1 MAVAFDAEHKRT
13 SEYRFYPEDV
23 KINPDLNGRHEA
35 PDIEWLI
42 ADILKHGQHTPVV
55 IRNDGGQAAL
65 VAGFSRWRAIS
76 EINKRGLSPVKM
88 QVRCTYVQCN
98 EAESFLINISE
109 NQMRNP
115 TTPVDDAH
123 NIKRLLNIY
132 NMTEEQV
139 AQVYFPTAHTEREVK
154 EALTF
159 VRERIKLISLT
170 PEAEAAVRSGR
181 VKANAATTIA
191 KLSAEHQKEV
201 LANIPEGE
209 ITRTD
214 ILKPPPIRAPKGV
227 QKDAE
232 LMRRIWAVLED
243 VQGVLT
249 PDNQNEYIEVERIA
263 MVNLLEYVEEL
274 RKPKVPEAKA
284 A

>member
-1 MAVAFDAEHKRT
+1 MAVDFKVAHTRT
-13 SEYRFYPEDV
+13 AEYRCFPENV
-23 KINPDLNGRHEA
+23 TINPDLNGRHET

-42 ADILKHGQHTPVV
+42 ADILRHGQHTPVV
-55 IRNDGGQAAL
+55 IRNDGGMPTL

-76 EINKRGLSPVKM
+76 EINKRGLAPVKL

-115 TTPVDDAH
+115 TTLVDDAH
-123 NIKRLLNIY
+123 NIQRLLNVY
-132 NMTEEQV
+132 AMTEEQV
-139 AQVYFPTAHTEREVK
+139 AQVYWPTAHTEREIA
-154 EALTF
+154 EAVTF

-181 VKANAATTIA
+181 VKSNAASTIA
-191 KLSAEHQKEV
+191 KLSAEQQKDV
-201 LANIPEGE
+201 LANVPEGVV
-209 ITRTD
+209 ITRKD
-214 ILKPPPIRAPKGV
+214 ISLRQAPVRAPKGV

-232 LMRRIWAVLED
+232 LMRRVWAVLED
-243 VQGVLT
+243 IADVLGE
-249 PDNQNEYIEVERIA
+249 DNKNEYVEIDRVA
-263 MVNLLEYVEEL
+263 VQNLLEYVNEL
-274 RKPKVPEAKA
+274 RAPKPIA

>member
-1 MAVAFDAEHKRT
+1 MAVDFKVAHTRT
-13 SEYRFYPEDV
+13 AEYRCFPENIT
-23 KINPDLNGRHEA
+23 INPDLNGRHET

-42 ADILKHGQHTPVV
+42 ADILRHGQHTPVV
-55 IRNDGGQAAL
+55 IRNDGGMPTL

-76 EINKRGLSPVKM
+76 EINKRGMAPVKL

-115 TTPVDDAH
+115 TTLVDDAH
-123 NIKRLLNIY
+123 NIQRLLNVY
-132 NMTEEQV
+132 AMTEEQV
-139 AQVYFPTAHTEREVK
+139 AKVYWPTAHTEREIA
-154 EALTF
+154 EAVTF

-181 VKANAATTIA
+181 VKSNAASTIA
-191 KLSAEHQKEV
+191 KLSAEQQKDI
-201 LANIPEGE
+201 LNNSPEGAV
-209 ITRTD
+209 ITRKD
-214 ILKPPPIRAPKGV
+214 ISLRQAPVRAPKGV

-232 LMRRIWAVLED
+232 LMRRVWAVLED
-243 VQGVLT
+243 VADVLGE
-249 PDNQNEYIEVERIA
+249 DNKNEYIEIDRVA
-263 MVNLLEYVEEL
+263 VQNLLEYVNEL
-274 RKPKVPEAKA
+274 RAPKPIA